1 MYALMTSRVPER
13 PARGRELV
21 RISAP
26 GVRLQALKRAEC
38 GRGWIARFT
47 ETAGAGCRAHVE
59 LPALG
64 AEFDA
69 ELPPMA
75 MRTYHIADGRAQ
87 PSDFVEPD

>member
-1 MYALMTSRVPER
+1 M
-13 PARGRELV
+13 

-38 GRGWIARFT
+38 GRGWIARLT